1 MLWDIYRNVT
11 LLNQEETVNPGM
23 PLQICLYQLFL
34 YLAFFIFF
42 FLVIQNYRNH
52 VVGGFVG

>member
-11 LLNQEETVNPGM
+11 LLNQEETVSPGM

-34 YLAFFIFF
+34 YLAFSIFF
-42 FLVIQNYRNH
+42 FPAIQNYRNH